1 MDRLKYLID
10 MEFTSLTK
18 IKEAIIQCLDIEIEE
33 ENITNISLYYPI
45 KKRKISMSE
54 VFFLKYEEIV
64 ITVFYEKTEKG
75 KIKIKDIF
83 DTAKR

>member
-18 IKEAIIQCLDIEIEE
+18 IKEAIIQCLDIEE
-33 ENITNISLYYPI
+33 ENITNISLYYPL
-45 KKRKISMSE
+45 KKRKINIAE
-54 VFFLKYEEIV
+54 VFSLKYEEIV

-75 KIKIKDIF
+75 KFKIKDIF

>member
-18 IKEAIIQCLDIEIEE
+18 IKEAIIQCLDIEES
-33 ENITNISLYYPI
+33 ITNISLYYPL
-45 KKRKISMSE
+45 KKRKISITK
-54 VFFLKYEEIV
+54 VFFLKYEGIV

-75 KIKIKDIF
+75 KFKIKDIF
-83 DTAKR
+83 DSAKR